1 MTTTLY
7 LIRHAEHDLLGQ
19 TLCGRMEGVGL
30 GETGRAQAG
39 RLAGRLAALGV
50 ARVFSSPVQRAVE
63 TAAPLAQALNL
74 PVEVAPELDELDF
87 GCWTGRRFEELAED
101 PAWRVWNSDR
111 GRARPPSGETM
122 LEAQARAST
131 WLHRLI
137 REPGPQPCAA
147 VSHGDLI
154 KALVAHV
161 LGLPLHF
168 HDRLEISPA
177 SVTTMVGGD
186 WGLKIHNLNEVVA

>member
-7 LIRHAEHDLLGQ
+7 LIRHADHDRLGHI
-19 TLCGRMEGVGL
+19 LCGRMEGVGL
-30 GETGRAQAG
+30 GEPGRAQAD
-39 RLAGRLAALGV
+39 RLANRLAPLGL
-50 ARVFSSPVQRAVE
+50 ARVFSSPLQRAVE
-63 TAAPLAQALNL
+63 TADPLAQRLSL
-74 PVEVAPELDELDF
+74 PVEVAPELEELDF
-87 GCWTGRRFEELAED
+87 GCWTGRRFEELADD
-101 PAWRVWNSDR
+101 PAWRVWNEDR

-122 LEAQARAST
+122 LEAQARASI
-131 WLHRLI
+131 WLHQLVA
-137 REPGPQPCAA
+137 GNAAQSCAA

-177 SVTTMVGGD
+177 SVTTLVGGD
-186 WGLKIHNLNEVVA
+186 WGLKIHSLNEVIA

>member
-7 LIRHAEHDLLGQ
+7 LIRHAEHDRLGQ
-19 TLCGRMEGVGL
+19 TLCGRMDGVGL
-30 GETGRAQAG
+30 GQPGREQAR
-39 RLAGRLAALGV
+39 RLAGHLAPLRLA
-50 ARVFSSPVQRAVE
+50 RVISSPMQRAVE
-63 TAAPLAQALNL
+63 TAAPLAQRLGF

-87 GCWTGRRFEELAED
+87 GCWTGRRFDELARD
-101 PAWRVWNSDR
+101 PAWRVWNTDR

-131 WLHRLI
+131 WLHHLVA
-137 REPGPQPCAA
+137 ENGAKACAA

-177 SVTTMVGGD
+177 SVTTLVGGD
-186 WGLKIHNLNEVVA
+186 WGIKIHSLNEVIT